1 LHVPFGQLGHDGFGL
16 VQNRSP
22 ADEIATLLDGLALDK
37 VDGACSCPLK
47 TARWAV
53 KVARS
58 LKDARRRGE
67 SD

>member
-1 LHVPFGQLGHDGFGL
+1 LGNSAIDGFGL

-22 ADEIATLLDGLALDK
+22 ADGIPARLDGLALDK
-37 VDGACSCPLK
+37 ADEACSCPLK

-58 LKDARRRGE
+58 LKDARRPPE
-67 SD
+67 SDEP